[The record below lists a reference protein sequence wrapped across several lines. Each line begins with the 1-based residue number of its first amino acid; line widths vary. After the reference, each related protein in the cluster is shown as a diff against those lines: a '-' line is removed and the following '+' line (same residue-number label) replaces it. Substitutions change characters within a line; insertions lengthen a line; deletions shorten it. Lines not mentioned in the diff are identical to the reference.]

1 LIRLDTAKAL
11 MNTISKELTFCR
23 RYLDRV
29 GVPKY
34 RFSVTLFLSAV
45 MLRQSSDLS
54 VRKVELSG
62 QSRSGSGVPTADGAM
77 SAQFVSARGV
87 TIAPGLMS
95 FPRISPHDP
104 ASPYGQGGFQSR
116 G

>member
-1 LIRLDTAKAL
+1 

-29 GVPKY
+29 GVPKC

-54 VRKVELSG
+54 VRKVELLSG
-62 QSRSGSGVPTADGAM
+62 QPRSGSGVPTADGAM
-77 SAQFVSARGV
+77 SAQFEH
-87 TIAPGLMS
+87 TILLRPTV
-95 FPRISPHDP
+95 REVV
-104 ASPYGQGGFQSR
+104 SR
-116 G
+116 GDDY